1 MKPGLR
7 VRLAQLEAN
16 NTDLAARCSALE
28 ADLAE
33 AHRTADTLRQENLQ
47 LAAELEE
54 VQILPMYS
62 KCTANVAM
70 LTSKSHISCS
80 RVLPIASF
88 CLPFCLG

>member
-1 MKPGLR
+1 MASGQGFQTDVKPGLR
-7 VRLAQLEAN
+7 VRLAQLEAD

-54 VQILPMYS
+54 VQI
-62 KCTANVAM
+62 
-70 LTSKSHISCS
+70 
-80 RVLPIASF
+80 
-88 CLPFCLG
+88 